1 MKFKRQPTNNMILLL
16 FVSTS
21 IFCGV
26 VWGAE
31 NRTATDDTTNFV
43 IHNFE
48 FVLLHELAHAI
59 ISDLEVPVL
68 GPLEDTADYLA
79 ISMAISGD
87 DSAQGATFLRQ
98 TLRDTAR
105 SFFTTWRL
113 ANTYNASVPYWDAHS
128 LSIQRYY
135 SIVCLLSGS
144 DPVTYRSIQNEI
156 PTARAQGCEAEYKI
170 ASAGFDWLIQ
180 NYTSRKKPVAA
191 INYRF
196 ERTTTP
202 TQRTVVAELK
212 QLKLVESTVNA
223 INETFGFKSPIEV
236 TLRTCAQP
244 NAFWSPEQRELLICY
259 ELFDAFAQVHQ
270 YQLAD
275 SSDD

>member
-1 MKFKRQPTNNMILLL
+1 MVRHVHKTLLSLLTIASMLCSAVSDAETQPDSQDPTNFI
-16 FVSTS
+16 
-21 IFCGV
+21 
-26 VWGAE
+26 
-31 NRTATDDTTNFV
+31 

-59 ISDLEVPVL
+59 ISDLDVPVL

-87 DSAQGATFLRQ
+87 ESAEGETFLRE
-98 TLRDTAR
+98 TLQDTAR

-113 ANTYNASVPYWDAHS
+113 TNTYNAPVPYWDTHS

-135 SIVCLLSGS
+135 SIVCLLAGS
-144 DPVTYRSIQNEI
+144 NPASYRSIQSEI
-156 PTARAQGCEAEYKI
+156 PKARAQGCEAEYKI
-170 ASAGFDWLIQ
+170 ANTGFNWLLK
-180 NYTSRKKPVAA
+180 NYTSNDKPSTEV
-191 INYRF
+191 IYRF
-196 ERTTTP
+196 EMTTTP
-202 TQRTVVAELK
+202 VQRKVVDELK
-212 QLKLVESTVNA
+212 RLNLVQNTVNA
-223 INETFGFKSPIEV
+223 VNETFGFESPIEV
-236 TLRTCAQP
+236 TLRTCAQA

-270 YQLAD
+270 YQLAA